1 VILALPLDI
10 QAAMCEPGPVPPVRR
25 AGPPGPSGEAVTALA
40 GVLRGASRP
49 VFIAGRGARGTAA
62 PLTRLADLCGA
73 LLATSAVA
81 KGLFGGSPWNLDAT
95 PAPSVPSGPCTWACL
110 ATWPRP
116 PGPWPAS

>member
-1 VILALPLDI
+1 MILALPLDI

-62 PLTRLADLCGA
+62 PLTP
-73 LLATSAVA
+73 AVA